1 MNEEIRKEKDLLSF
15 AATRG
20 AAEPITIKT
29 HMPINPVAYTDM
41 CSHFQYVP
49 TGTQK
54 NTWLKRSKVSVS
66 VQRGRPPFLN
76 KPLP

>member
-41 CSHFQYVP
+41 CTHFQYVH

-54 NTWLKRSKVSVS
+54 NMWLKRSKVSVQS
-66 VQRGRPPFLN
+66 REGDHPS
-76 KPLP
+76 